1 MSSQA
6 FVFRHRP
13 GGQAPVQ
20 IAQWRIKC
28 RFVVATIVRNPTTN
42 DRVEHARQIIY
53 PPIDTTA
60 QLPPANLLTNCL
72 RGCVAY
78 ARTEVDEELS
88 PTILRSPGLKAV
100 TQEVEFLVQEI
111 STPVIILAVNDLR
124 LLRMKLQS
132 ALSKAPLQRLSEL
145 LRLLFTDTMAENVIG
160 KSLEWDVRIM
170 LGHPTI
176 DRVMEEKISQQ
187 G

>member
-1 MSSQA
+1 SPMSSQA

-13 GGQAPVQ
+13 GGQALVQ
-20 IAQWRIKC
+20 IAQCRIKC

-42 DRVEHARQIIY
+42 DRVEPTRQIIY

-78 ARTEVDEELS
+78 GRTEVDEELS
-88 PTILRSPGLKAV
+88 ATMLRSPGLKAV
-100 TQEVEFLVQEI
+100 PKEVEFLVQEI

-132 ALSKAPLQRLSEL
+132 ALGKAPLQRLSS
-145 LRLLFTDTMAENVIG
+145 A
-160 KSLEWDVRIM
+160 SL
-170 LGHPTI
+170 
-176 DRVMEEKISQQ
+176 SFFACS
-187 G
+187 